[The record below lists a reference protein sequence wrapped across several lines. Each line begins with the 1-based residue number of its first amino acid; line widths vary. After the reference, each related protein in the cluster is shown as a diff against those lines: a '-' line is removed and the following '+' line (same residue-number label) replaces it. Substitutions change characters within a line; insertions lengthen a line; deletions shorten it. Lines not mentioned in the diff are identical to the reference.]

1 MPQAGPRPG
10 ELWAIDEQP
19 GYAVFLG
26 SDVWNVLT
34 LAKQEYSLD
43 QVAGLTPVYL
53 AATQPAGPHWAD
65 QFDALAEAN
74 GLMITWAEE
83 IAAYQ
88 AEGFARIAAASAG
101 V

>member
-1 MPQAGPRPG
+1 VPQEGPRPG
-10 ELWAIDEQP
+10 ELWAVNEAF

-34 LAKQEYSLD
+34 RAREEYSLD

-53 AATQPAGPHWAD
+53 AATQPSGPHWAD

-88 AEGFARIAAASAG
+88 AEGFARIAAAAG
-101 V
+101 